1 MKLFIFV
8 LALSC
13 ECCIAGIADKR
24 GREFFIF
31 SVKESNLYTTY
42 ILGNYLILKITAYH
56 LLSIHN
62 NARSECCSDL
72 MVKDTGYFGS
82 LQFTKMEE
90 KHYGKPKWCST
101 KPYETCLEFTPGK

>member
-1 MKLFIFV
+1 
-8 LALSC
+8 
-13 ECCIAGIADKR
+13 
-24 GREFFIF
+24 
-31 SVKESNLYTTY
+31 
-42 ILGNYLILKITAYH
+42 
-56 LLSIHN
+56 
-62 NARSECCSDL
+62 